1 MERRN
6 FIQAV
11 MAGSAAGAALGAQSA
26 VAATPA
32 SAPAPAS
39 ATLAGFDGKAARAQL
54 AALAQKMSEPVLTNM
69 AAGTLKKN
77 FALEVSP
84 TWDGRDKGVA
94 YLECFGRLI
103 AGIAPWLALAD
114 DGTPEGRTRKRL
126 HQLALQS
133 YTNSVDPA
141 NPDYLLW
148 KGPGQTLVDSAYFT
162 NALIRAPKAL
172 WEPLD
177 AKTKQRIIAEIKAL
191 RRIEPPYI
199 NWMLFAAMNEAWLMS
214 IGEEFDPLRMN
225 VAIRKINEWYVGDG
239 WIKDGDAF
247 HFDYYNAFVM
257 HPMLVEILDVL
268 DQKKGA
274 FWNGKPEE
282 LRAQAV
288 KRMQRFSEHLERFIS
303 TDGSFPPIGRSLTYR
318 TAAFQPLALL
328 ALRKQLPASLPEG
341 QVRAALQAVHKA
353 VWTAPGNFK
362 DGYLTIGFVGH
373 QPELG
378 DWYSNNGS
386 MYIASAS
393 LLPLGLPESDSYWTS
408 AAQDWT
414 QKKAFS
420 GARFPKDYPVNY

>member
-6 FIQAV
+6 FIQAL
-11 MAGSAAGAALGAQSA
+11 AAGAAAGGI
-26 VAATPA
+26 AATQAANAATAATAATTGAGGA
-32 SAPAPAS
+32 SGAE
-39 ATLAGFDGKAARAQL
+39 ARAQL
-54 AALAQKMSEPVLTNM
+54 AALAQKMSEPVLVNM

-103 AGIAPWLALAD
+103 AGIAPWLALPD

-141 NPDYLLW
+141 SPDYLSW
-148 KGPGQTLVDSAYFT
+148 KVPGQTLVDSAYFT
-162 NALIRAPKAL
+162 NALMRTPQAL
-172 WEPLD
+172 WDPLD
-177 AKTKQRIIAEIKAL
+177 AKTKQRIIAEIKSL

-214 IGEEFDPLRMN
+214 IGEEFDPMRMN

-239 WIKDGDAF
+239 WIKDGEAF

-268 DQKKGA
+268 DAKKGA

-282 LRAQAV
+282 LRAQAI
-288 KRMQRFSEHLERFIS
+288 KRMQRYGEHLERFIA

-328 ALRKQLPASLPEG
+328 ALRKQLPQTLPEG
-341 QVRAALQAVHKA
+341 QIRAALQAVHKA
-353 VWTAPGNFK
+353 VWNAPSNFTK

-393 LLPLGLPESDSYWTS
+393 LLPLGLPASDSYWT
-408 AAQDWT
+408 APAQDWT
-414 QKKAFS
+414 QKKAFA

>member
-1 MERRN
+1 MERRH
-6 FIQAV
+6 FIQTLAAA
-11 MAGSAAGAALGAQSA
+11 AGGGIAAATATTTSAASLA
-26 VAATPA
+26 VADNSGA
-32 SAPAPAS
+32 
-39 ATLAGFDGKAARAQL
+39 AARAQL
-54 AALAQKMSEPVLTNM
+54 AALAQKMSEPVLANM

-114 DGTPEGRTRKRL
+114 DGTPEGRTRERL

-133 YTNSVDPA
+133 YTNAVDPA
-141 NPDYLLW
+141 HPDYLLW

-162 NALIRAPKAL
+162 NALIRAPQAL

-177 AKTKQRIIAEIKAL
+177 ARTKQRIIAEIKSL

-247 HFDYYNAFVM
+247 HFDYYNAYVM
-257 HPMLVEILDVL
+257 HPMMVEILDVL
-268 DQKKGA
+268 EAKKGA

-282 LRAQAV
+282 LRAQAI
-288 KRMQRFSEHLERFIS
+288 KRMQRYGEHLERFIGS
-303 TDGSFPPIGRSLTYR
+303 DGSFPPIGRSLTYR

-328 ALRKQLPASLPEG
+328 ALRKQLPQSLPEG
-341 QVRAALQAVHKA
+341 QIRAALQAVHQA
-353 VWTAPGNFK
+353 VWSAPSNFDK
-362 DGYLTIGFVGH
+362 QGYLTIGFVGH

-393 LLPLGLPESDSYWTS
+393 LLPLGLPPSDSYWT
-408 AAQDWT
+408 APAQDWT
-414 QKKAFS
+414 QKKAFA

>member
-1 MERRN
+1 M
-6 FIQAV
+6 V
-11 MAGSAAGAALGAQSA
+11 AGSAAGGVLAAQGAA
-26 VAATPA
+26 AATAKP
-32 SAPAPAS
+32 APAPAS
-39 ATLAGFDGKAARAQL
+39 ATGADARAQL

-69 AAGTLKKN
+69 AKGTLQKN

-84 TWDGRDKGVA
+84 TWDGRAKGVA

-103 AGIAPWLALAD
+103 AGIAPWLALPD
-114 DGTPEGRTRKRL
+114 DGTPEGATRKRL

-133 YTNSVDPA
+133 YANSVDPA
-141 NPDYLLW
+141 SPDYLLW

-177 AKTKQRIIAEIKAL
+177 AKTKQRIIAEIKSL
-191 RRIEPPYI
+191 RRIEPPYT

-214 IGEEFDPLRMN
+214 IGEEFDPIRMN
-225 VAIRKINEWYVGDG
+225 VAIRKVNEWYAGDG
-239 WIKDGDAF
+239 WITDGERF
-247 HFDYYNAFVM
+247 HFDYYNAYVI

-268 DQKKGA
+268 ADRKGE
-274 FWNGKPEE
+274 FWKGKPDE

-288 KRMQRFSEHLERFIS
+288 KRMQRYSEHLERFIG
-303 TDGSFPPIGRSLTYR
+303 TDGSYPPIGRSLTYR

-353 VWTAPGNFK
+353 VWTEPSNFTK

-373 QPELG
+373 HPELG

-393 LLPLGLPESDSYWTS
+393 LLPLGLPPGDSYWT
-408 AAQDWT
+408 APAQDWT
-414 QKKAFS
+414 QKKAFA
-420 GARFPKDYPVNY
+420 GAKFPKDYPVDY